1 MGAGRPDLAGGAP
14 APEHPPRTW
23 PVCYA
28 RRNHGRIR
36 SIRVE
41 TTSTHTQNG
50 PVGVE
55 GASVEQPAR
64 VFAGGRP
71 AEGPGTGAHRPVGP
85 QRLDPAQSLRDPA
98 VVAASTGD
106 PEPHHVGGGSASETV
121 AQCDLRGG
129 ADLPPRRRP
138 APAGVTTAIFPRSIR
153 TCGRHQHR
161 GAIRRTLPDRFPN
174 GGREGRGGESGPG
187 LLRRA
192 QHGRR
197 RRPER

>member
-55 GASVEQPAR
+55 GASVEEPAR

-85 QRLDPAQSLRDPA
+85 QRLDPAQLLRDPA
-98 VVAASTGD
+98 VVAAATGD
-106 PEPHHVGGGSASETV
+106 PEPHHVGGGSASEAV
-121 AQCDLRGG
+121 GQCDLRAGG
-129 ADLPPRRRP
+129 QGTEVDDDLAPLGGLGLSGLADRMSVVHRTF
-138 APAGVTTAIFPRSIR
+138 AVT
-153 TCGRHQHR
+153 
-161 GAIRRTLPDRFPN
+161 
-174 GGREGRGGESGPG
+174 SGPG
-187 LLRRA
+187 LGTTLRGEIPLA
-192 QHGRR
+192 WQEDAGD
-197 RRPER
+197 